1 MNYQKEV
8 LDTKFRPR
16 SRPNKYGPL
25 RTLWFFILIILLIIL
40 ALWVVDGINKVSLL
54 NKDRN
59 SFLEKKRNLENEI
72 SALDRRIK
80 LFNDPVWLD
89 FYLRKNYSFL
99 HKDEKLII
107 IKKDGGS

>member
-1 MNYQKEV
+1 M
-8 LDTKFRPR
+8 
-16 SRPNKYGPL
+16 
-25 RTLWFFILIILLIIL
+25 IIL

-54 NKDRN
+54 NKEKN

-72 SALDRRIK
+72 SVLDRRIK
-80 LFNDPVWLD
+80 LFEDPVWLD

>member
-1 MNYQKEV
+1 MNRPREAW
-8 LDTKFRPR
+8 DTRLRPR

-25 RTLWFFILIILLIIL
+25 RSLWFFLLIILLVVL
-40 ALWVVDGINKVSLL
+40 ALWVIDGINKVAVL
-54 NKDRN
+54 NKEKA
-59 SFLEKKRNLENEI
+59 SFLEKKKRLENEI
-72 SALDRRIK
+72 NVLDRRIK

-99 HKDEKLII
+99 YKDEKLII

>member
-1 MNYQKEV
+1 M
-8 LDTKFRPR
+8 
-16 SRPNKYGPL
+16 
-25 RTLWFFILIILLIIL
+25 

-54 NKDRN
+54 NKEKN

-72 SALDRRIK
+72 SVLDRRIK
-80 LFNDPVWLD
+80 LFEDPVWLD

>member
-1 MNYQKEV
+1 LV
-8 LDTKFRPR
+8 
-16 SRPNKYGPL
+16 
-25 RTLWFFILIILLIIL
+25 IL

-54 NKDRN
+54 NKEKD
-59 SFLEKKRNLENEI
+59 SFLEKKRSLENEI
-72 SALDRRIK
+72 TVLDRKIK
-80 LFNDPVWLD
+80 LFEDPVWLD

>member
-1 MNYQKEV
+1 MNYQKEAS
-8 LDTKFRPR
+8 DTKFRPR

-25 RTLWFFILIILLIIL
+25 RTLWFFVLIILLIIL
-40 ALWVVDGINKVSLL
+40 ALWVVDGISKVSLL
-54 NKDRN
+54 NKEKS

-72 SALDRRIK
+72 SVLDRRIK
-80 LFNDPVWLD
+80 LFEDPVWLD